1 MVVNHITI
9 LIQIARESPCKS
21 FIGFKGALSR
31 GHSHVPKF
39 KLINFSCK
47 GNVQADLEREREKI
61 E

>member
-39 KLINFSCK
+39 KL
-47 GNVQADLEREREKI
+47 QADLEREREKI